1 MPGKTYNVNVIAF
14 IFAGKDKGTI
24 YPYHPFRLELPK
36 LKADNSATP
45 DQELESV
52 QIVLAFVFLAAILAI
67 VIAVLGNPKSSV
79 FSSKLFGTKH

>member
-24 YPYHPFRLELPK
+24 YPYQPFRLESPK
-36 LKADNSATP
+36 LKADNSVTP

-52 QIVLAFVFLAAILAI
+52 RIVLAFVLLAAILAI
-67 VIAVLGNPKSSV
+67 IIAVLGNPK
-79 FSSKLFGTKH
+79 